1 VRRGRPLRA
10 ESRTHVTADKLTP
23 RERDLLMVVGAR
35 SSCPTI
41 RFSPHEYAFVR
52 RIAMINNQTF
62 SQFARDAIVTAASEC
77 SETAPPASLKLKS

>member
-10 ESRTHVTADKLTP
+10 DSRTHVTADKLTP
-23 RERDLLMVVGAR
+23 RERDLLMIVGAR

-41 RFSPHEYAFVR
+41 RFAPNEYAFVR
-52 RIAMINNQTF
+52 RIAMLNNQTF

-77 SETAPPASLKLKS
+77 AEDHPPASLKTKS